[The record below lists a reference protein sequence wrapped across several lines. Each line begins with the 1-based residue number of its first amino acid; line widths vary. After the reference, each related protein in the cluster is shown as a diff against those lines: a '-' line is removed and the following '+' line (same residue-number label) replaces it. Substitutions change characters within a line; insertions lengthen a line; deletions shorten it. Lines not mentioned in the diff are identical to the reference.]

1 MKTATSIKIVR
12 RSILLLGF
20 LCVGSLTLLAQTD
33 PETPIAADATLQEQ
47 FIFLKERSSTYE
59 DKKVIRLRNLD
70 EFWAN
75 VRDSVATVRQQLNS
89 TQSQIDA
96 HEQEMASM
104 KEELQE
110 GQAAVQASQ
119 YDSTHISVL
128 GIDVL
133 KAGFLSFFWITV
145 SILTLMLLIAIYQYR
160 NSKRVTSKTQ
170 KNLRALQREIDDFR
184 KKSLEKERKLRR
196 ELQTERNHVE
206 ELKLMASQKR

>member
-1 MKTATSIKIVR
+1 MKTATFIKIVCR
-12 RSILLLGF
+12 WILLLGF
-20 LCVGSLTLLAQTD
+20 LCVGSLTLLAQINT
-33 PETPIAADATLQEQ
+33 EEQIAPDASLQQQ
-47 FIFLKERSSTYE
+47 FIYLKENANTYK
-59 DKKVIRLRNLD
+59 DKKIVRETALNQ
-70 EFWAN
+70 FWTN
-75 VRDSVATVRQQLNS
+75 VRDSVATVRQQLNAS
-89 TQSQIDA
+89 QSQINA

-110 GQAAVQASQ
+110 GQAAVQASE

-128 GIDVL
+128 GINVL